1 MADALFR
8 RPFFN
13 FLTPKKEKKMSENT
27 NNATK
32 MSTNELEARLQKA
45 ENIRARDGVVWKD
58 KYDRTNTI
66 ASARELSDGAHVRLA
81 GRVTALRWLG
91 KLMFGRIYDIDGEIQ
106 FSMSREELGE
116 EQYKF
121 MKANVDLGDFIGID
135 GELYHTT
142 AGELTVRVAKYDI
155 LSKALRPLPEKFHGL
170 TDMETRYRQRYLDI
184 ISNEDTRNTMKMRFK
199 MLRLIREYLNNS
211 GFVEVETPI
220 MQVVAS
226 GAAARPFITHHNA
239 LDADFYLRIA
249 PELFLKQTI
258 AAGFDR
264 VYELGKNFRNEG
276 MDAMHLQEFTMLEWY
291 AAYWNY
297 QDNIKFSWDM
307 VQKLLMDL
315 RGSLQIEYQ
324 GNKLDFSKYE
334 EIDYTA
340 RMNDLLGVDILEFK
354 DTDALKKQLVEKGMF
369 PADELEPLKSVPSIV
384 DYVFK
389 RKIRDQIIQPAIVYN
404 YPAYLIPLARRNDE
418 DNRRIDIFQ
427 LIVCGAELIKAY
439 SELVDPIVQRAAFEE
454 QAKNKAAGDE
464 EAFDLDEGF
473 LRAMEHGMPPIS
485 GLGLGIDRFFSIISN
500 QPTLRDVILF
510 PIMK

>member
-1 MADALFR
+1 
-8 RPFFN
+8 
-13 FLTPKKEKKMSENT
+13 MSENT
-27 NNATK
+27 SI
-32 MSTNELEARLQKA
+32 STNELTARLQKA

-58 KYDRTNTI
+58 KFDRTHTI
-66 ASARELSDGAHVRLA
+66 VAARELADGTPVRLA
-81 GRVTALRWLG
+81 GRVTAQRWLG

-116 EQYKF
+116 ENYKF
-121 MKANVDLGDFIGID
+121 FKSNVDLGDFVGLT

-142 AGELTVRVAKYDI
+142 AGELTVRVTGYEI
-155 LSKALRPLPEKFHGL
+155 LAKALRPLPEKFHGL
-170 TDMETRYRQRYLDI
+170 TDVETRYRQRYLDI
-184 ISNEDTRNTMKMRFK
+184 ISNEDTRRTMKMRFQ
-199 MLRLIREYLNNS
+199 MLRIIRDYLNNN

-220 MQVVAS
+220 MQTVAS
-226 GAAARPFITHHNA
+226 GAAARPFVTHHNA

-297 QDNIKFSWDM
+297 RDNMAFSWAL
-307 VQKLLMDL
+307 VQKILMDL
-315 RGSLQIEYQ
+315 RGTLQIEYQ
-324 GNKLDFSKYE
+324 GTKLDFSKYE

-340 RMNDLLGVDILEFK
+340 RMNELLGVDLLEFR
-354 DTDALKKQLVEKGMF
+354 DAPALKQQLVANGMF
-369 PADELEPLKSVPSIV
+369 GADELEPLKSVPAIV

-389 RKIRDQIIQPAIVYN
+389 RKVRDQIIHPAMVYN
-404 YPAYLIPLARRNDE
+404 YPAYMIPLARRNDA
-418 DNRRIDIFQ
+418 DGRRIDIFQ

-454 QAKNKAAGDE
+454 QMANKAAGDD
-464 EAFDLDEGF
+464 EAFDLDEDF

-485 GLGLGIDRFFSIISN
+485 GLGLGIDRFFSIIADA
-500 QPTLRDVILF
+500 PTLRDVILF

>member
-1 MADALFR
+1 
-8 RPFFN
+8 
-13 FLTPKKEKKMSENT
+13 MSE
-27 NNATK
+27 TK
-32 MSTNELEARLQKA
+32 TISTNELEARLQKA

-58 KYDRTNTI
+58 KFDRSATI
-66 ASARELSDGAHVRLA
+66 ANAREMADGTAVKLA

-116 EQYKF
+116 ENYKF
-121 MKANVDLGDFIGID
+121 MKANVDLGDFIGIT

-142 AGELTVRVAKYDI
+142 AGELTVKVSHYDV

-184 ISNEDTRNTMKMRFK
+184 IANEDTRRTMKMRFR
-199 MLRLIREYLNNS
+199 MMRLIRDYLNNN

-226 GAAARPFITHHNA
+226 GAAARPFVTHHNA

-264 VYELGKNFRNEG
+264 VFELGKNFRNEG

-291 AAYWNY
+291 AAYWDFNK
-297 QDNIKFSWDM
+297 NIDFSWEM
-307 VQKLLMDL
+307 IQKIIMDL
-315 RGSLQIEYQ
+315 RGTLQIEYQ
-324 GNKLDFSKYE
+324 GTQLDFSKYE
-334 EIDYTA
+334 RINYTA
-340 RMNDLLGVDILEFK
+340 RMNELLGVDILEFNDA
-354 DTDALKKQLVEKGMF
+354 DTLKSNLVAADMF
-369 PADELEPLKSVPSIV
+369 PAQELEPLKSVPAIV

-389 RKIRDQIIQPAIVYN
+389 RKVRDQIINPAIVYN
-404 YPAYLIPLARRNDE
+404 YPAYMIPLARRNDA
-418 DNRRIDIFQ
+418 DGRRIDIFQ

-439 SELVDPIVQRAAFEE
+439 SELVDPLQQRAAFEQ
-454 QAKNKAAGDE
+454 QAKNKAAGDD
-464 EAFDLDEGF
+464 EAFDLDEDF

-485 GLGLGIDRFFSIISN
+485 GLGLGIDRFFSIIADA
-500 QPTLRDVILF
+500 PTLRDVILF

>member
-1 MADALFR
+1 
-8 RPFFN
+8 
-13 FLTPKKEKKMSENT
+13 MSENKT
-27 NNATK
+27 

-58 KYDRTNTI
+58 KFDRSATI
-66 ASARELSDGAHVRLA
+66 AAAREMADGMPVRLA

-116 EQYKF
+116 EAYRF
-121 MKANVDLGDFIGID
+121 MKANVDLGDFIGIT

-142 AGELTVRVAKYDI
+142 AGELTVKVSHYDI

-184 ISNEDTRNTMKMRFK
+184 IANEDTRRTMKMRFR
-199 MLRLIREYLNNS
+199 MLRLIRDYLNEN

-226 GAAARPFITHHNA
+226 GAAARPFVTHHNA

-264 VYELGKNFRNEG
+264 VFELGKNFRNEG

-291 AAYWNY
+291 AAYW
-297 QDNIKFSWDM
+297 DFHKNIDFSWTM
-307 VQKLLMDL
+307 IQKIIMDL
-315 RGSLQIEYQ
+315 RGTLQIEYQ
-324 GNKLDFSKYE
+324 GTKLDFSRYE

-340 RMNDLLGVDILEFK
+340 RMNELLGVDILEFK
-354 DTDALKKQLVEKGMF
+354 DADVLKKNLVAAGMF
-369 PADELEPLKSVPSIV
+369 PADELEPLKSVPAIV

-389 RKIRDQIIQPAIVYN
+389 RKVRDQIINPAIVYN
-404 YPAYLIPLARRNDE
+404 YPAYMIPLARRNDA
-418 DNRRIDIFQ
+418 DGRRIDIFQ

-439 SELVDPIVQRAAFEE
+439 SELVDPIIQRAAFEE
-454 QAKNKAAGDE
+454 QARNKAAGDD
-464 EAFDLDEGF
+464 EAFDLDEDF

-485 GLGLGIDRFFSIISN
+485 GLGLGIDRFFSIIADA
-500 QPTLRDVILF
+500 PTLRDVILF

>member
-1 MADALFR
+1 
-8 RPFFN
+8 
-13 FLTPKKEKKMSENT
+13 MSENT
-27 NNATK
+27 T
-32 MSTNELEARLQKA
+32 MSTNELTARLQKA

-58 KYDRTNTI
+58 KFDRTHTI
-66 ASARELSDGAHVRLA
+66 AAARDLADGAPVVLA

-116 EQYKF
+116 ETYRF
-121 MKANVDLGDFIGID
+121 FKANVDLGDFIGIT

-142 AGELTVRVAKYDI
+142 AGELTVKVAKYEI

-184 ISNEDTRNTMKMRFK
+184 ISNEDTRRTMKMRFK
-199 MLRLIREYLNNS
+199 MLRLIREYLNAND
-211 GFVEVETPI
+211 FVEVETPI

-291 AAYWNY
+291 AAYWDY
-297 QDNIKFSWDM
+297 KKNIEFSWAM
-307 VQKLLMDL
+307 VQKILMEL
-315 RGSLQIEYQ
+315 RGTLQIEYQ
-324 GNKLDFSKYE
+324 GTKLDFSKYE

-340 RMNDLLGVDILEFK
+340 RMNELLGVDILEFN
-354 DTDALKKQLVEKGMF
+354 DAAALRADLVAKKMF
-369 PADELEPLKSVPSIV
+369 PADELEPLKSVPAIV

-389 RKIRDQIIQPAIVYN
+389 HKVRDQIINPAIVYN
-404 YPAYLIPLARRNDE
+404 YPAYMIPLARRNDA
-418 DNRRIDIFQ
+418 DDRRIDIFQ
-427 LIVCGAELIKAY
+427 LIVCGAEIIKAY
-439 SELVDPIVQRAAFEE
+439 SELVNPLQQRAAFEQ
-454 QAKNKAAGDE
+454 QAKNKAAGDD
-464 EAFDLDEGF
+464 EAFDLDEDF

-485 GLGLGIDRFFSIISN
+485 GLGLGIDRFFSIIADA
-500 QPTLRDVILF
+500 PTLRDVILF

>member
-1 MADALFR
+1 
-8 RPFFN
+8 
-13 FLTPKKEKKMSENT
+13 MSENKT
-27 NNATK
+27 

-58 KYDRTNTI
+58 KFDRSATI
-66 ASARELSDGAHVRLA
+66 AAAREMADGTPVRLA

-116 EQYKF
+116 ETYRF
-121 MKANVDLGDFIGID
+121 MKANVDLGDFIGIT

-142 AGELTVRVAKYDI
+142 AGELTVKVSAYEI

-184 ISNEDTRNTMKMRFK
+184 IANEDTRRTMKMRFR
-199 MLRLIREYLNNS
+199 MLRLIRDYLNEN

-226 GAAARPFITHHNA
+226 GAAARPFVTHHNA

-264 VYELGKNFRNEG
+264 VFELGKNFRNEG

-291 AAYWNY
+291 AAYW
-297 QDNIKFSWDM
+297 DFHRNIDFSWAM
-307 VQKLLMDL
+307 IQKIIMDL
-315 RGSLQIEYQ
+315 RGTLQIEYQ
-324 GNKLDFSKYE
+324 GTKLDFSRYE

-340 RMNDLLGVDILEFK
+340 RMNELLGVDILEFK
-354 DTDALKKQLVEKGMF
+354 DADVLKKNLVAAGMF
-369 PADELEPLKSVPSIV
+369 PADELEPLKSVPAIV

-389 RKIRDQIIQPAIVYN
+389 RKVRDQIVNPAIVYN
-404 YPAYLIPLARRNDE
+404 YPAYMIPLARRNDA
-418 DNRRIDIFQ
+418 DGRRIDIFQ

-439 SELVDPIVQRAAFEE
+439 SELVDPIIQRAAFEE
-454 QAKNKAAGDE
+454 QARNKAAGDD
-464 EAFDLDEGF
+464 EAFDLDEDF

-485 GLGLGIDRFFSIISN
+485 GLGLGIDRFFSIIADA
-500 QPTLRDVILF
+500 PTLRDVILF

>member
-1 MADALFR
+1 
-8 RPFFN
+8 
-13 FLTPKKEKKMSENT
+13 MSENKT
-27 NNATK
+27 

-58 KYDRTNTI
+58 KFDRSATI
-66 ASARELSDGAHVRLA
+66 AAAREMADGAPVRLA

-116 EQYKF
+116 ETYRF
-121 MKANVDLGDFIGID
+121 MKANVDLGDFIGIT

-142 AGELTVRVAKYDI
+142 AGELTVKVSHYDI

-184 ISNEDTRNTMKMRFK
+184 IANEDTRRTMKMRFR
-199 MLRLIREYLNNS
+199 MLRLIRDYLNDN

-226 GAAARPFITHHNA
+226 GAAARPFVTHHNA

-264 VYELGKNFRNEG
+264 VFELGKNFRNEG

-291 AAYWNY
+291 AAYW
-297 QDNIKFSWDM
+297 DFRKNIDFSWKM
-307 VQKLLMDL
+307 IQKIIMDL
-315 RGSLQIEYQ
+315 RGTLEIEYQ
-324 GNKLDFSKYE
+324 GTKLDFSRYE

-340 RMNDLLGVDILEFK
+340 RMNELLGVDILEFK
-354 DTDALKKQLVEKGMF
+354 DADVLKKNLAAAGMF
-369 PADELEPLKSVPSIV
+369 PADELEPLKSVPAIV

-389 RKIRDQIIQPAIVYN
+389 RKVRDQIINPAIVYN
-404 YPAYLIPLARRNDE
+404 YPAYMIPLARRNDA
-418 DNRRIDIFQ
+418 DGRRIDIFQ

-439 SELVDPIVQRAAFEE
+439 SELVDPIIQRAAFEE
-454 QAKNKAAGDE
+454 QARNKAAGDD
-464 EAFDLDEGF
+464 EAFDLDEDF

-485 GLGLGIDRFFSIISN
+485 GLGLGIDRFFSIIADA
-500 QPTLRDVILF
+500 PTLRDVILF

>member
-1 MADALFR
+1 
-8 RPFFN
+8 
-13 FLTPKKEKKMSENT
+13 MSENKT
-27 NNATK
+27 

-58 KYDRTNTI
+58 KFDRSATI
-66 ASARELSDGAHVRLA
+66 AAAREMADGTPVRLA

-116 EQYKF
+116 ETYRF
-121 MKANVDLGDFIGID
+121 MKANVDLGDFIGIT

-142 AGELTVRVAKYDI
+142 AGELTVKVSAYEI

-184 ISNEDTRNTMKMRFK
+184 ISNEDTRRTMKMRFR
-199 MLRLIREYLNNS
+199 MLRLIRDYLNEN

-226 GAAARPFITHHNA
+226 GAAARPFVTHHNA

-264 VYELGKNFRNEG
+264 VFELGKNFRNEG

-291 AAYWNY
+291 AAYW
-297 QDNIKFSWDM
+297 DFHRNIDFSWAM
-307 VQKLLMDL
+307 IQKIIMDL
-315 RGSLQIEYQ
+315 RGTLQIEYQ
-324 GNKLDFSKYE
+324 GTKLDFSRYE

-340 RMNDLLGVDILEFK
+340 RMNELLGVDILEFK
-354 DTDALKKQLVEKGMF
+354 DADVLKKNLAAAGMF
-369 PADELEPLKSVPSIV
+369 PADELEPLKSVPAIV

-389 RKIRDQIIQPAIVYN
+389 RKVRDQIVNPAIVYN
-404 YPAYLIPLARRNDE
+404 YPAYMIPLARRNDA
-418 DNRRIDIFQ
+418 DGRRIDIFQ

-439 SELVDPIVQRAAFEE
+439 SELVDPIIQRAAFEE
-454 QAKNKAAGDE
+454 QARNKAAGDD
-464 EAFDLDEGF
+464 EAFDLDEDF

-485 GLGLGIDRFFSIISN
+485 GLGLGIDRFFSIIADA
-500 QPTLRDVILF
+500 PTLRDVILF

>member
-1 MADALFR
+1 
-8 RPFFN
+8 
-13 FLTPKKEKKMSENT
+13 
-27 NNATK
+27 
-32 MSTNELEARLQKA
+32 MSTNELTARLQKA

-58 KYDRTNTI
+58 KFDRTHTI
-66 ASARELSDGAHVRLA
+66 AAARDLADGAPVKLA

-116 EQYKF
+116 ETYRF
-121 MKANVDLGDFIGID
+121 MKANVDLGDFIGIT

-142 AGELTVRVAKYDI
+142 AGELTVKVSGYEI

-170 TDMETRYRQRYLDI
+170 TDIESRYRQRYLDI
-184 ISNEDTRNTMKMRFK
+184 ISNEDTRRTMKMRFR
-199 MLRLIREYLNNS
+199 MLRLIRDYLNEN
-211 GFVEVETPI
+211 GFTEVETPI

-226 GAAARPFITHHNA
+226 GAAARPFVTHHNA

-264 VYELGKNFRNEG
+264 VFELGKNFRNEG

-291 AAYWNY
+291 AAYW
-297 QDNIKFSWDM
+297 DFHKNIEFSWAM
-307 VQKLLMDL
+307 IQKIIMEL
-315 RGSLQIEYQ
+315 RGTLQIEYQ
-324 GNKLDFSKYE
+324 GAKLDFSKYE

-340 RMNDLLGVDILEFK
+340 RMNQLLGVDILEF
-354 DTDALKKQLVEKGMF
+354 TDANALKSQLVAAGMF
-369 PADELEPLKSVPSIV
+369 PAAELEPLKSVPAIV

-389 RKIRDQIIQPAIVYN
+389 RKVRDQIISPAIVYN
-404 YPAYLIPLARRNDE
+404 YPAYMIPLARRNDA
-418 DNRRIDIFQ
+418 DGRRIDIFQ
-427 LIVCGAELIKAY
+427 LIVCGAEIIKAY
-439 SELVDPIVQRAAFEE
+439 SELVDPLQQRAAFEE
-454 QAKNKAAGDE
+454 QARNKAAGDD
-464 EAFDLDEGF
+464 EAFDLDEDF

-485 GLGLGIDRFFSIISN
+485 GLGLGIDRFFSIIADA
-500 QPTLRDVILF
+500 PTLRDVILF

>member
-1 MADALFR
+1 
-8 RPFFN
+8 
-13 FLTPKKEKKMSENT
+13 MSE
-27 NNATK
+27 TK
-32 MSTNELEARLQKA
+32 TISTNELEARLQKA

-58 KYDRTNTI
+58 KFDRSATI
-66 ASARELSDGAHVRLA
+66 ANAREMADGTAVKLA

-116 EQYKF
+116 ENYKF
-121 MKANVDLGDFIGID
+121 MKANVDLGDFIGIT

-142 AGELTVRVAKYDI
+142 AGELTVKVSHYDV

-184 ISNEDTRNTMKMRFK
+184 IANEDTRRTMKMRFR
-199 MLRLIREYLNNS
+199 MMRLIRDYLNNN

-226 GAAARPFITHHNA
+226 GAAARPFVTHHNA

-264 VYELGKNFRNEG
+264 VFELGKNFRNEG

-291 AAYWNY
+291 AAYWDFNK
-297 QDNIKFSWDM
+297 NIDFSWEM
-307 VQKLLMDL
+307 IQKIIMDL
-315 RGSLQIEYQ
+315 RGTLQIEYQ
-324 GNKLDFSKYE
+324 GTQLDFSKYE
-334 EIDYTA
+334 RIDYTA
-340 RMNDLLGVDILEFK
+340 RMNELLGVNILEFDDA
-354 DTDALKKQLVEKGMF
+354 DTLKSNLVAADMF
-369 PADELEPLKSVPSIV
+369 PAQELEPLKSVPAIV

-389 RKIRDQIIQPAIVYN
+389 RKVRDQILNPAFVYN
-404 YPAYLIPLARRNDE
+404 YPAYMIPLARRNDA
-418 DNRRIDIFQ
+418 DGRRIDIFQ

-439 SELVDPIVQRAAFEE
+439 SELVDPLQQRAAFEQ
-454 QAKNKAAGDE
+454 QAKNKAAGDD
-464 EAFDLDEGF
+464 EAFDLDEDF

-485 GLGLGIDRFFSIISN
+485 GLGLGIDRFLSIIADA
-500 QPTLRDVILF
+500 PTLRDVILF

>member
-1 MADALFR
+1 
-8 RPFFN
+8 
-13 FLTPKKEKKMSENT
+13 MSENKT
-27 NNATK
+27 

-45 ENIRARDGVVWKD
+45 ENIRARDGVIWKD
-58 KYDRTNTI
+58 KFDRTHTI
-66 ASARELSDGAHVRLA
+66 SAARDLSDGTAVVLA

-106 FSMSREELGE
+106 FSMSREEIGE
-116 EQYKF
+116 ENYKF
-121 MKANVDLGDFIGID
+121 FKANVDMGDFVGIT

-142 AGELTVRVAKYDI
+142 AGELTVKVSKYEI

-184 ISNEDTRNTMKMRFK
+184 IANEDTRRTMKMRFQ
-199 MLRLIREYLNNS
+199 MLRMIRDYLNEN
-211 GFVEVETPI
+211 GFIEVETPI

-264 VYELGKNFRNEG
+264 VFELGKNFRNEG

-291 AAYWNY
+291 AAYWDYKRNVE
-297 QDNIKFSWDM
+297 FSWRM
-307 VQKLLMDL
+307 VQKIIMAL
-315 RGSLQIEYQ
+315 RGTLQIEYQ
-324 GNKLDFSKYE
+324 GTKLDFSTYE

-340 RMNDLLGVDILEFK
+340 RMNELLGVDILEFN
-354 DTDALKKQLVEKGMF
+354 DAEKLKSDLVAKGMF
-369 PADELEPLKSVPSIV
+369 PAAELEPLKSVPAIV

-389 RKIRDQIIQPAIVYN
+389 RKVRDQIINPAIVYN
-404 YPAYLIPLARRNDE
+404 YPAYMIPLARRNDA
-418 DNRRIDIFQ
+418 DGRRIDIFQ

-439 SELVDPIVQRAAFEE
+439 SELVDPLQQRAAFEE
-454 QAKNKAAGDE
+454 QAKNKAAGDD
-464 EAFDLDEGF
+464 EAFDLDEDF
-473 LRAMEHGMPPIS
+473 LRAMEHGMPPVS
-485 GLGLGIDRFFSIISN
+485 GLGLGIDRFFSIIADA
-500 QPTLRDVILF
+500 PTLRDVILF

>member
-1 MADALFR
+1 
-8 RPFFN
+8 
-13 FLTPKKEKKMSENT
+13 MSENT
-27 NNATK
+27 AI
-32 MSTNELEARLQKA
+32 STNELQARLQKA

-58 KYDRTNTI
+58 KFDRTHTI
-66 ASARELSDGAHVRLA
+66 AAARSLADGTPVVLA

-106 FSMSREELGE
+106 FSMSREEIGE

-121 MKANVDLGDFIGID
+121 MKANVDMGDFIGIT

-142 AGELTVRVAKYDI
+142 AGELTVKVAKYEI

-184 ISNEDTRNTMKMRFK
+184 ISNEDTRRTMKMRFR
-199 MLRLIREYLNNS
+199 MLRLIRDYLNDN

-264 VYELGKNFRNEG
+264 VFELGKNFRNEG

-291 AAYWNY
+291 AAYW
-297 QDNIKFSWDM
+297 DFHKNIDFSWKM
-307 VQKLLMDL
+307 IQKIIMDL
-315 RGSLQIEYQ
+315 RGTLQIEYQ
-324 GNKLDFSKYE
+324 GTKLDFSKYE

-340 RMNDLLGVDILEFK
+340 RMNELLGVDILEFK
-354 DTDALKKQLVEKGMF
+354 DADALKAQLVAAGMF
-369 PADELEPLKSVPSIV
+369 PAAELEPLKSVPAIV

-389 RKIRDQIIQPAIVYN
+389 RKVRDQIINPAVVYN
-404 YPAYLIPLARRNDE
+404 YPAYMIPLARRNNADG
-418 DNRRIDIFQ
+418 RRIDIFQ

-439 SELVDPIVQRAAFEE
+439 SELVDPIIQRAAFEE
-454 QAKNKAAGDE
+454 QAKNKAAGDD
-464 EAFDLDEGF
+464 EAFDLDEDF

-485 GLGLGIDRFFSIISN
+485 GLGLGIDRFFSIIADA
-500 QPTLRDVILF
+500 PTLRDVILF

>member
-1 MADALFR
+1 
-8 RPFFN
+8 
-13 FLTPKKEKKMSENT
+13 MSE
-27 NNATK
+27 TK
-32 MSTNELEARLQKA
+32 TISTNELEARLQKA

-58 KYDRTNTI
+58 KFDRSATI
-66 ASARELSDGAHVRLA
+66 ADAREMADGTAVKLA

-116 EQYKF
+116 ENYKF
-121 MKANVDLGDFIGID
+121 MKANVDLGDFIGIT

-142 AGELTVRVAKYDI
+142 AGELTVKVSHYDV

-184 ISNEDTRNTMKMRFK
+184 IANEDTRRTIKMRFR
-199 MLRLIREYLNNS
+199 MMRLIRDYLNNN

-226 GAAARPFITHHNA
+226 GAAARPFVTHHNA

-264 VYELGKNFRNEG
+264 VFELGKNFRNEG

-291 AAYWNY
+291 AAYWDFNK
-297 QDNIKFSWDM
+297 NIDFSWEM
-307 VQKLLMDL
+307 IQKIIMDL
-315 RGSLQIEYQ
+315 RGTLQIEYQ
-324 GNKLDFSKYE
+324 GTQLDFSKYE
-334 EIDYTA
+334 KIDYTA
-340 RMNDLLGVDILEFK
+340 RMNELLGVDILEFNDA
-354 DTDALKKQLVEKGMF
+354 DTLKSNLVAADMF
-369 PADELEPLKSVPSIV
+369 PAQELEPLKSVPAIV

-389 RKIRDQIIQPAIVYN
+389 RKVRDQIINPAIVYN
-404 YPAYLIPLARRNDE
+404 YPAYMIPLARRNDA
-418 DNRRIDIFQ
+418 DGRRIDIFQ

-439 SELVDPIVQRAAFEE
+439 SELVDPLQQRAAFEQ
-454 QAKNKAAGDE
+454 QAKNKAAGDD
-464 EAFDLDEGF
+464 EAFDLDEDF

-485 GLGLGIDRFFSIISN
+485 GLGLGIDRFFSIIADA
-500 QPTLRDVILF
+500 PTLRDVILF

>member
-1 MADALFR
+1 
-8 RPFFN
+8 
-13 FLTPKKEKKMSENT
+13 MSENKT
-27 NNATK
+27 

-58 KYDRTNTI
+58 KFDRSATI
-66 ASARELSDGAHVRLA
+66 AAAREMSDGTLVKLA

-116 EQYKF
+116 ETYRF
-121 MKANVDLGDFIGID
+121 MKANVDLGDFIGIT

-142 AGELTVRVAKYDI
+142 AGELTVKVSAYEI

-184 ISNEDTRNTMKMRFK
+184 IANEDTRRTMKMRFK
-199 MLRLIREYLNNS
+199 MLRLIRDYLNDN
-211 GFVEVETPI
+211 GFTEVETPI

-264 VYELGKNFRNEG
+264 VFELGKNFRNEG

-291 AAYWNY
+291 AAYW
-297 QDNIKFSWDM
+297 DFHKNIDFSWKM
-307 VQKLLMDL
+307 IQKIIMDL
-315 RGSLQIEYQ
+315 RGTLQIEYQ
-324 GNKLDFSKYE
+324 GTQLDFSKYE

-340 RMNDLLGVDILEFK
+340 RMNELLGVDILEFK
-354 DTDALKKQLVEKGMF
+354 DADALKAQLASAGMF
-369 PADELEPLKSVPSIV
+369 PADELEPLKSVPAIV

-389 RKIRDQIIQPAIVYN
+389 RKVRDQIINPAIVYN
-404 YPAYLIPLARRNDE
+404 YPAYMIPLARRNDK
-418 DNRRIDIFQ
+418 DGRRIDIFQ

-439 SELVDPIVQRAAFEE
+439 SELVDPIIQRAAFEE
-454 QAKNKAAGDE
+454 QAKNKAAGDD
-464 EAFDLDEGF
+464 EAFDLDEDF

-485 GLGLGIDRFFSIISN
+485 GLGLGIDRFFSIIADA
-500 QPTLRDVILF
+500 PTLRDVILF

>member
-1 MADALFR
+1 
-8 RPFFN
+8 
-13 FLTPKKEKKMSENT
+13 MSENT
-27 NNATK
+27 PI
-32 MSTNELEARLQKA
+32 STNELQARLQKA

-58 KYDRTNTI
+58 KFDRTHTI
-66 ASARELSDGAHVRLA
+66 AAARDLADGTPVVLA
-81 GRVTALRWLG
+81 GRITALRWLG

-106 FSMSREELGE
+106 FSMSREEIGE
-116 EQYKF
+116 ETYKF
-121 MKANVDLGDFIGID
+121 MKANVDMGDFIGIS

-142 AGELTVRVAKYDI
+142 AGELTVKVAKYEI

-184 ISNEDTRNTMKMRFK
+184 ISNEDTRRTMKMRFR
-199 MLRLIREYLNNS
+199 MLRLIRDYLNDN

-264 VYELGKNFRNEG
+264 VFELGKNFRNEG

-291 AAYWNY
+291 AAYW
-297 QDNIKFSWDM
+297 DFHRNIDFSWKM
-307 VQKLLMDL
+307 IQKIIMDL
-315 RGSLQIEYQ
+315 RGTLQIEYQ
-324 GNKLDFSKYE
+324 GAKLDFSSYE
-334 EIDYTA
+334 KIDYTA
-340 RMNDLLGVDILEFK
+340 RMNELLGVDILEFK
-354 DTDALKKQLVEKGMF
+354 DADALKSQLVAAGMF
-369 PADELEPLKSVPSIV
+369 PASELEPLKSVPAIV

-389 RKIRDQIIQPAIVYN
+389 RKVRDQIINPAVVYN
-404 YPAYLIPLARRNDE
+404 YPAYMIPLARRNDA
-418 DNRRIDIFQ
+418 DGRRIDIFQ

-439 SELVDPIVQRAAFEE
+439 SELVDPIIQRAAFEE
-454 QAKNKAAGDE
+454 QAKNKAAGDD
-464 EAFDLDEGF
+464 EAFDLDEDF

-485 GLGLGIDRFFSIISN
+485 GLGLGIDRFFSIIADA
-500 QPTLRDVILF
+500 PTLRDVILF

>member
-1 MADALFR
+1 
-8 RPFFN
+8 
-13 FLTPKKEKKMSENT
+13 MSENKT
-27 NNATK
+27 

-58 KYDRTNTI
+58 KFDRSATI
-66 ASARELSDGAHVRLA
+66 AAAREMADGMPVRLA

-116 EQYKF
+116 ETYRF
-121 MKANVDLGDFIGID
+121 MKANVDLGDFIGIA

-142 AGELTVRVAKYDI
+142 AGELTVKVSHYDI

-184 ISNEDTRNTMKMRFK
+184 IANEDTRRTMKMRFR
-199 MLRLIREYLNNS
+199 MLRLIRDYLNEN

-226 GAAARPFITHHNA
+226 GAAARPFVTHHNA

-264 VYELGKNFRNEG
+264 VFELGKNFRNEG

-291 AAYWNY
+291 AAYW
-297 QDNIKFSWDM
+297 DFHKNIDFSWAM
-307 VQKLLMDL
+307 IQKIIMDL
-315 RGSLQIEYQ
+315 RGTLQIEYQ
-324 GNKLDFSKYE
+324 GTKLDFSRYE

-340 RMNDLLGVDILEFK
+340 RMNELLGVDILEFK
-354 DTDALKKQLVEKGMF
+354 DADVLKKNLAAAGMF
-369 PADELEPLKSVPSIV
+369 PADELEPLKSVPAIV

-389 RKIRDQIIQPAIVYN
+389 RKVRDQIINPAIVYN
-404 YPAYLIPLARRNDE
+404 YPAYMIPLARRNDA
-418 DNRRIDIFQ
+418 DGRRIDIFQ

-439 SELVDPIVQRAAFEE
+439 SELVDPIIQRAAFEE
-454 QAKNKAAGDE
+454 QARNKAAGDD
-464 EAFDLDEGF
+464 EAFDLDEDF

-485 GLGLGIDRFFSIISN
+485 GLGLGIDRFFSIIADA
-500 QPTLRDVILF
+500 PTLRDVILF

>member
-1 MADALFR
+1 
-8 RPFFN
+8 
-13 FLTPKKEKKMSENT
+13 MSENKT
-27 NNATK
+27 

-58 KYDRTNTI
+58 KFDRSATI
-66 ASARELSDGAHVRLA
+66 AAAREMADGTPVRLA

-116 EQYKF
+116 ETYRF
-121 MKANVDLGDFIGID
+121 MKANVDLGDFIGII

-142 AGELTVRVAKYDI
+142 AGELTVKVSAYEI

-184 ISNEDTRNTMKMRFK
+184 ISNEDTRRTMKMRFR
-199 MLRLIREYLNNS
+199 MLRLIRDYLNEN

-226 GAAARPFITHHNA
+226 GAAARPFVTHHNA

-264 VYELGKNFRNEG
+264 VFELGKNFRNEG

-291 AAYWNY
+291 AAYW
-297 QDNIKFSWDM
+297 DFHRNIDFSWAM
-307 VQKLLMDL
+307 IQKIIMDL
-315 RGSLQIEYQ
+315 RGTLQIEYQ
-324 GNKLDFSKYE
+324 GTKLDFSRYE

-340 RMNDLLGVDILEFK
+340 RMNELLGVDILEFK
-354 DTDALKKQLVEKGMF
+354 DADVLKKNLAAAGMF
-369 PADELEPLKSVPSIV
+369 PADELEPLKSVPAIV

-389 RKIRDQIIQPAIVYN
+389 RKVRDQIVNPAIVYN
-404 YPAYLIPLARRNDE
+404 YPAYMIPLARRNDA
-418 DNRRIDIFQ
+418 DGRRIDIFQ

-439 SELVDPIVQRAAFEE
+439 SELVDPIIQRAAFEE
-454 QAKNKAAGDE
+454 QARNKAAGDD
-464 EAFDLDEGF
+464 EAFDLDEDF

-485 GLGLGIDRFFSIISN
+485 GLGLGIDRFFSIIADA
-500 QPTLRDVILF
+500 PTLRDVILF

>member
-1 MADALFR
+1 
-8 RPFFN
+8 
-13 FLTPKKEKKMSENT
+13 MSENT
-27 NNATK
+27 SI
-32 MSTNELEARLQKA
+32 STNELTARLQKA

-58 KYDRTNTI
+58 KFDRTHSI
-66 ASARELSDGAHVRLA
+66 LAARELADGTPVRLA
-81 GRVTALRWLG
+81 GRVTAQRWLG

-116 EQYKF
+116 ENYKF
-121 MKANVDLGDFIGID
+121 FKSNVDLGDFVGLT

-142 AGELTVRVAKYDI
+142 AGELTVRVTGYEI
-155 LSKALRPLPEKFHGL
+155 LAKALRPLPEKFHGL
-170 TDMETRYRQRYLDI
+170 TDVETRYRQRYLDI
-184 ISNEDTRNTMKMRFK
+184 ISNEDTRRTMKMRFQ
-199 MLRLIREYLNNS
+199 MLRIIRDYLNNN

-220 MQVVAS
+220 MQTVAS
-226 GAAARPFITHHNA
+226 GAAARPFVTHHNA

-297 QDNIKFSWDM
+297 RDNMAFSWAL
-307 VQKLLMDL
+307 VQKILMDL
-315 RGSLQIEYQ
+315 RGTLQIEYQ
-324 GNKLDFSKYE
+324 GTKLDFSKYE

-340 RMNDLLGVDILEFK
+340 RMNELLGVDILEFR
-354 DTDALKKQLVEKGMF
+354 DAPALKQQLVANGMF
-369 PADELEPLKSVPSIV
+369 GADELEPLKSVPAIV

-389 RKIRDQIIQPAIVYN
+389 RKVRDQIIHPAMVYN
-404 YPAYLIPLARRNDE
+404 YPAYMIPLARRNDA
-418 DNRRIDIFQ
+418 DGRRIDIFQ

-454 QAKNKAAGDE
+454 QMANKAAGDD
-464 EAFDLDEGF
+464 EAFDLDEDF

-485 GLGLGIDRFFSIISN
+485 GLGLGIDRFFSIIADA
-500 QPTLRDVILF
+500 PTLRDVILF

>member
-1 MADALFR
+1 
-8 RPFFN
+8 
-13 FLTPKKEKKMSENT
+13 MSENKT
-27 NNATK
+27 

-58 KYDRTNTI
+58 KFDRSHTI
-66 ASARELSDGAHVRLA
+66 ANARELTDGTPVKLA
-81 GRVTALRWLG
+81 GRITALRWLG

-116 EQYKF
+116 DTYRF
-121 MKANVDLGDFIGID
+121 MKANVDLGDFIGIT

-142 AGELTVRVAKYDI
+142 AGELTVKVSGYEI

-184 ISNEDTRNTMKMRFK
+184 ISNEDTRRTMKMRFR
-199 MLRLIREYLNNS
+199 MLRLIRDYLNDN

-264 VYELGKNFRNEG
+264 VFELGKNFRNEG

-291 AAYWNY
+291 AAYW
-297 QDNIKFSWDM
+297 DFHKNIDFSWQM
-307 VQKLLMDL
+307 IQKIIMDL
-315 RGSLQIEYQ
+315 RGTLQIEYQ
-324 GNKLDFSKYE
+324 GTQLDFSRYE

-340 RMNDLLGVDILEFK
+340 RMNELLGVDILEFDDA
-354 DTDALKKQLVEKGMF
+354 DTLKKNLVSAGMF
-369 PADELEPLKSVPSIV
+369 PVAELEPLKSVPAIV

-389 RKIRDQIIQPAIVYN
+389 RKVRDQIINPAIVYN
-404 YPAYLIPLARRNDE
+404 YPAYMIPLARRNDA
-418 DNRRIDIFQ
+418 DGRRIDIFQ

-439 SELVDPIVQRAAFEE
+439 SELVDPIIQRAAFEE
-454 QAKNKAAGDE
+454 QAKNKAAGDD
-464 EAFDLDEGF
+464 EAFDLDEDF

-485 GLGLGIDRFFSIISN
+485 GLGLGIDRFFSIIADA
-500 QPTLRDVILF
+500 PTLRDVILF

>member
-1 MADALFR
+1 
-8 RPFFN
+8 
-13 FLTPKKEKKMSENT
+13 MSE
-27 NNATK
+27 TK
-32 MSTNELEARLQKA
+32 TISTNELEARLQKA

-58 KYDRTNTI
+58 KFDRSATI
-66 ASARELSDGAHVRLA
+66 ANAREMADGTAVKLA

-116 EQYKF
+116 ENYKF
-121 MKANVDLGDFIGID
+121 MKANVDLGDFIGIT

-142 AGELTVRVAKYDI
+142 AGELTVKVSHYDV

-184 ISNEDTRNTMKMRFK
+184 IANEDTRRTMKMRFR
-199 MLRLIREYLNNS
+199 MMRLIRDYLNNN

-226 GAAARPFITHHNA
+226 GAAARPFVTHHNA

-264 VYELGKNFRNEG
+264 VFELGKNFRNEG

-291 AAYWNY
+291 AAYWDFNK
-297 QDNIKFSWDM
+297 NIDFSWEM
-307 VQKLLMDL
+307 IQKIIMDL
-315 RGSLQIEYQ
+315 RGTLQIEYQ
-324 GNKLDFSKYE
+324 GTQLDFSKYE
-334 EIDYTA
+334 RIDYTA
-340 RMNDLLGVDILEFK
+340 RMNELLGVDILEFNDA
-354 DTDALKKQLVEKGMF
+354 DTLKSNLVAADMF
-369 PADELEPLKSVPSIV
+369 PAQELEPLKSVPAIV

-389 RKIRDQIIQPAIVYN
+389 RKVRDQIINPAIVYN
-404 YPAYLIPLARRNDE
+404 YPAYMIPLARRNDA
-418 DNRRIDIFQ
+418 DGRRIDIFQ

-439 SELVDPIVQRAAFEE
+439 SELVDPLQQRAAFEQ
-454 QAKNKAAGDE
+454 QAKNKAAGDD
-464 EAFDLDEGF
+464 EAFDLDEDF

-485 GLGLGIDRFFSIISN
+485 GLGLGIDRFFSIIADA
-500 QPTLRDVILF
+500 PTLRDVILF

>member
-1 MADALFR
+1 
-8 RPFFN
+8 
-13 FLTPKKEKKMSENT
+13 MSENKT
-27 NNATK
+27 

-58 KYDRTNTI
+58 KFDRSATI
-66 ASARELSDGAHVRLA
+66 AAAREMADGTPVRLA

-116 EQYKF
+116 ETYRF
-121 MKANVDLGDFIGID
+121 MKANVDLGDFIGIT

-142 AGELTVRVAKYDI
+142 AGELTVKVSAYEI

-184 ISNEDTRNTMKMRFK
+184 ISNEDTRRTMKMRFR
-199 MLRLIREYLNNS
+199 MLRLIRDYLNEN

-226 GAAARPFITHHNA
+226 GAAARPFVTHHNA

-264 VYELGKNFRNEG
+264 VFELGKNFRNEG

-291 AAYWNY
+291 AAYW
-297 QDNIKFSWDM
+297 DFHKNIDFSWKM
-307 VQKLLMDL
+307 IQKIIMDL
-315 RGSLQIEYQ
+315 RGTLQIEYQ
-324 GNKLDFSKYE
+324 GTKLDFSRYE

-340 RMNDLLGVDILEFK
+340 RMNELLGVDILEFK
-354 DTDALKKQLVEKGMF
+354 DADVLKKNLVAAGMF
-369 PADELEPLKSVPSIV
+369 PADELEPLKSVPAIV

-389 RKIRDQIIQPAIVYN
+389 RKVRDQIVNPAIVYN
-404 YPAYLIPLARRNDE
+404 YPAYMIPLARRNDA
-418 DNRRIDIFQ
+418 DGRRIDIFQ

-439 SELVDPIVQRAAFEE
+439 SELVDPIIQRAAFEE
-454 QAKNKAAGDE
+454 QARNKAAGDD
-464 EAFDLDEGF
+464 EAFDLDEDF

-485 GLGLGIDRFFSIISN
+485 GLGLGIDRFFSIIADA
-500 QPTLRDVILF
+500 PTLRDVILF